1 MFDTLVESSRE
12 KPPRHTGRYLLITSL
27 IYGIALVALSALAVI
42 SFNPTLAD
50 KIFLTSKLPPLPLL
64 PSDPGKAQ
72 MYPRKEAL
80 DQTMIYR
87 QPEKLPDAD
96 LRKTDVAG
104 LESRTLV
111 TVGSG
116 TPPLSGSRLQSNWAT
131 DVTGIPAPP
140 APQPKPPAKN
150 EPVPEAKPQAAI
162 SGLNK
167 VPEVVLQGMAIK
179 KVNPIYPM
187 VAKQVH
193 AGGPVLVLVTIGEDG
208 RVVEAN
214 IVSGHRLL
222 RSAVLDAARQWV
234 FTPTTVSGVPV
245 RVQGILTFNFILQ

>member
-12 KPPRHTGRYLLITSL
+12 KTPRHTGRYLLITSL
-27 IYGIALVALSALAVI
+27 IYGIALVALSGLAVI

-50 KIFLTSKLPPLPLL
+50 KIFLTSKLPTLPLL

-72 MYPRKEAL
+72 MNPRKEAL

-96 LRKTDVAG
+96 LRETGVAG

-116 TPPLSGSRLQSNWAT
+116 TPPLNGLQSNWAT

-140 APQPKPPAKN
+140 ALMPKPPAKI

-167 VPEVVLQGMAIK
+167 VSEVVLQGMAIK
-179 KVNPIYPM
+179 KVNPRYPM
-187 VAKQVH
+187 VAKQVN
-193 AGGPVLVLVTIGEDG
+193 AGGPVLVQVTIGEDG
-208 RVVEAN
+208 RVVEAK
-214 IVSGHRLL
+214 IVGGNRLL

-234 FTPTTVSGVPV
+234 FTPTTVNGVPIK
-245 RVQGILTFNFILQ
+245 VQGILTFNFIL